1 MHFNKEPEHWVLDF
15 DTLVKKPKSWLVKD
29 VNGKSKLLKS
39 EFSLS
44 STTKENQELLE
55 SEFTS

>member
-15 DTLVKKPKSWLVKD
+15 DTLVKKTKSWLVKD